1 MIKKFS
7 ILFFILLSI
16 VSVEVATAQQYA
28 DRACTND
35 TRVYRVTGA
44 QGSTFSW
51 LVVSGPVGGSRVDD
65 NWGDSIQVTW
75 ITPGEYTLSAQQ
87 TTVAG
92 CVSPPVFASVLV
104 TGPSVFIGNDTTLC
118 VGRSLMLDA
127 RQTYSS
133 YQWSTGDVG
142 KEIIVN
148 SEGWYKITVTD
159 DNGCSAFDS
168 LYVGMAQ
175 NPVVHLG
182 VDITLCWTETA
193 MLDAGDGASY
203 LWYDGSR
210 GRYSTIGAVLTTT
223 EVWVQVSN
231 EWGCAGKDT
240 LLINPCDY
248 ADFEK
253 IPNTFTPNGDGKND
267 TWYIPWLYRLNT
279 QVKIDIYDR
288 WGQLV
293 YHSDNGLP
301 AAGWDGNRSGKKL
314 PMDSYYYIIDL
325 GNSSAPIRG
334 SVTIIR

>member
-1 MIKKFS
+1 MIKKLS
-7 ILFFILLSI
+7 IIFFILLSI

-28 DRACTND
+28 DRACSND

-51 LVVSGPVGGSRVDD
+51 VVDGGHVDK

-75 ITPGEYTLSAQQ
+75 NTPGEYTLSAQQ
-87 TTVAG
+87 TTASG
-92 CVSPPVFASVLV
+92 CVSPPVFATVLV

-118 VGRSLMLDA
+118 LGKTLVLDA
-127 RQTYSS
+127 RQSYSS
-133 YQWSTGDVG
+133 YQWNTGSTANS
-142 KEIIVN
+142 ITVN
-148 SEGWYKITVTD
+148 SEGWYKLTVTD

-168 LYVGMAQ
+168 LYVTMAQ
-175 NPVVHLG
+175 NPAIHLG
-182 VDITLCWTETA
+182 VDTTLCWTETA

-203 LWYDGSR
+203 LWYNGSR
-210 GRYSTIGAVLTTT
+210 DRYLTLEAVLATT
-223 EVWVQVSN
+223 EVWVQVTN
-231 EWGCAGKDT
+231 QWGCMSQDT
-240 LLINPCDY
+240 LLLDPCNY
-248 ADFEK
+248 ANFEK
-253 IPNTFTPNGDGKND
+253 IPNTFTPNGDGHND

-279 QVKIDIYDR
+279 KVKIDIYDR

-301 AAGWDGNRSGKKL
+301 ATGWDGTRSGKKL

-325 GNSSAPIRG
+325 GNGATPLRG

>member
-7 ILFFILLSI
+7 ILFLILLSI

-51 LVVSGPVGGSRVDD
+51 LVVSGPIGGSRVDE
-65 NWGDSIQVTW
+65 NWGDSIQITW
-75 ITPGEYTLSAQQ
+75 ITPGEYTLQAQQ
-87 TTVAG
+87 TTVSG

-104 TGPSVFIGNDTTLC
+104 TGPSVFIGSDTTLC
-118 VGRSLMLDA
+118 VGSSLTLDA
-127 RQTYSS
+127 RLNYSS
-133 YQWSTGDVG
+133 YQWSNGDKG
-142 KEIIVN
+142 KTTVVN
-148 SEGWYKITVTD
+148 SEGLYKLTVTD
-159 DNGCSAFDS
+159 DNGCPAFDS
-168 LYVGMAQ
+168 LYVSLAQ
-175 NPVVHLG
+175 NPVVRLG
-182 VDITLCWTETA
+182 VDTTLCWTETA

-203 LWYDGSR
+203 LWYNGSR
-210 GRYSTIGAVLTTT
+210 SRVLTLEAVLAPI
-223 EVWVQVSN
+223 EIWVQVTN
-231 EWGCAGKDT
+231 ESGCAGKDT
-240 LLINPCDY
+240 LLLNPCDY
-248 ADFEK
+248 ANFEK